1 MPAVDNA
8 AMTALVLSATER
20 REHRAAAHHLD
31 PVVMVGAEGLTE
43 GVVAA
48 VDAALNAHGLIKVR
62 ASSPEREAREEMLHA
77 LAQRLRAAPVQHIGR
92 LLVLWR
98 PVPPAQKAPRE
109 DRGAGPRTVKLVSFS
124 KSGNH
129 RATVRKVKVFGN
141 ERVTPGGKIKRA
153 KARTSSVKKKLG

>member
-1 MPAVDNA
+1 MPALDLNA
-8 AMTALVLSATER
+8 AER

-31 PVVMVGAEGLTE
+31 PVVMIGADGLTE
-43 GVVAA
+43 AVVLA
-48 VDAALNAHGLIKVR
+48 VDAALAAHGLVKVR
-62 ASSPEREAREEMLHA
+62 AASPEREARAAMLAA
-77 LAQRLRAAPVQHIGR
+77 LAERLGAAPVQHIGR

-98 PVPPAQKAPRE
+98 PVPPKDKTLRD

-129 RATVRKVKVFGN
+129 RATVRKVRVFGN

-153 KARTSSVKKKLG
+153 KTRTTSLKKKLG